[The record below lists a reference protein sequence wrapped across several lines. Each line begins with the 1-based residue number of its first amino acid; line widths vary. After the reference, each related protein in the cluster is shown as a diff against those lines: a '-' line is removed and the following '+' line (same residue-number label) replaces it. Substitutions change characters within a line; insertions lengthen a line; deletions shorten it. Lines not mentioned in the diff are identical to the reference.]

1 VQEKKVP
8 DRCPE
13 PGVDLLLAKGV
24 RKLLE
29 EGSGA
34 LELEGIGQFLRDA
47 EGDVVFQP
55 ASAPRVFI
63 SYVLEDRPSA
73 ERLYTDLTD
82 AGFHPWMD
90 THNLFP
96 GQDWHQA
103 IARAIR
109 LADFFVPCF
118 SAVSVRKRGTFQR
131 ELRYALGCNLD
142 FPLEDSLLMPVRL
155 DACDVPRRV
164 ASQFQYVDL
173 FPNWGTG
180 CSRLVES
187 IRDTYEHRSLVS

>member
-1 VQEKKVP
+1 MP
-8 DRCPE
+8 DLQSE
-13 PGVDLLLAKGV
+13 PPVDLLLGQSV
-24 RKLLE
+24 RKLLDE
-29 EGSGA
+29 SEGA
-34 LELEGIGQFLRDA
+34 LELEGIGQFLRDPA
-47 EGDVVFQP
+47 GDVLFQP
-55 ASAPRVFI
+55 VSAPRVFI
-63 SYVLEDRPSA
+63 SYVLEDRSSA

-90 THNLFP
+90 THDLFP

-118 SAVSVRKRGTFQR
+118 SSLSVRKRGTFQR
-131 ELRYALGCNLD
+131 ELRYALGCNQD
-142 FPLEDSLLMPVRL
+142 FPLEDSLLMPVRF

-173 FPNWGTG
+173 FPNWSAG

-187 IRDTYEHRSLVS
+187 IRDTYEHRAL